1 MRLINALSL
10 YLPSSY
16 RCYILKISVKMEGL
30 SSLEGW
36 ALIATYFV
44 AMMML
49 VVFLRKHKKTKEE
62 FLVANRSM
70 PWLLTA
76 FSMAATWVWAP
87 SMFVASEK
95 AYTQGLAGVF
105 WFVVPNVLTLIL
117 FAFFANK
124 MRKLRPDGWT
134 FSDYIREKYSK
145 RCHNLYLI
153 ESFGLQTMSFA
164 VQLLAGA
171 TIFSKITGISFTATT
186 IVMAVCPLL
195 YTFASGIRSSIVT
208 DFWKMLWIVIVL
220 LLGLPIM
227 FSSAGPNALFNG
239 LGGITG
245 DFGSLFSATG
255 IMVALSFGIPTTIG
269 LLSGTF
275 GDQMFWQRVFCV
287 KADKVKRTMITAAF
301 IFAAVPISLAVF
313 GFFAA
318 GTGLAISDTQLT
330 NVGAVMAF
338 CPKWFLYLFFV
349 LILSG
354 LISTVDSIIC
364 AVSSV
369 AGHDVVKRL
378 SMNEKWHGRIQKNIF
393 LFILFAN
400 EVRAA
405 RFAMIV
411 VTIIAI
417 LIANIPGLTI
427 LYLFLLYGT
436 LRSSVMLPTVFAILG
451 KRMSERGLFYGI
463 LTSMIVGLPIFAY
476 GNFTGNIPM
485 IVFGS
490 LFTIL
495 ASGIMAVRRKPLQRG
510 SMEVAIKIDRTDMDK
525 RIAEIKAVHGEY
537 LACAEKMEA
546 HIRTFRALTESA
558 RGTARDIRKSVSQ
571 YKRLQ
576 GKKSLNRKKS
586 RRK

>member
-1 MRLINALSL
+1 
-10 YLPSSY
+10 
-16 RCYILKISVKMEGL
+16 MEGL

-44 AMMML
+44 AMMLL
-49 VVFLRKHKKTKEE
+49 VVFLQKHKKTKEE

-95 AYTQGLAGVF
+95 AYTQGLVGVF

-124 MRKLRPDGWT
+124 MRKLRPEGWT

-145 RCHNLYLI
+145 RCHNLFLI

-186 IVMAVCPLL
+186 IVMALCPLV
-195 YTFASGIRSSIVT
+195 YTFASGIRSSIIT

-227 FSSAGPNALFNG
+227 FSSAGPEALFNG
-239 LGGITG
+239 LGGVSG
-245 DFGSLFSATG
+245 GFSDLFSG
-255 IMVALSFGIPTTIG
+255 NGLMVTLSFGIPTTIG

-287 KADKVKRTMITAAF
+287 KADKVKRTMITAAL
-301 IFAAVPISLAVF
+301 IFAVVPISLSVF

-318 GTGLAISDTQLT
+318 GAGLAISDTQLT

-378 SMNEKWHGRIQKNIF
+378 AMNEKWHDRIQKNIF

-411 VTIIAI
+411 VTVSAI

-476 GNFTGNIPM
+476 GNFAGSIPM

-495 ASGIMAVRRKPLQRG
+495 TSGLMAIRRKHLKRG
-510 SMEVAIKIDRTDMDK
+510 PVEMVVKIDRTDMDK
-525 RIAEIKAVHGEY
+525 CIGEIKAVGAEY
-537 LACAEKMEA
+537 LQCADKMEA
-546 HIRTFRALTESA
+546 HIRAFRELTESA
-558 RGTARDIRKSVSQ
+558 KGTAKEIRRSVSH
-571 YKRLQ
+571 YKQLQ
-576 GKKSLNRKKS
+576 GSMCYVRQKKQSKFNRKKS

>member
-1 MRLINALSL
+1 
-10 YLPSSY
+10 
-16 RCYILKISVKMEGL
+16 MEGL
-30 SSLEGW
+30 SILEGW

-44 AMMML
+44 AMMLL

-70 PWLLTA
+70 PWVLTA

-95 AYTQGLAGVF
+95 AYTQGLVGVF

-124 MRKLRPDGWT
+124 MRKLRPEGWT

-145 RCHNLYLI
+145 RCHNLFLI

-186 IVMAVCPLL
+186 VVMALCPLV
-195 YTFASGIRSSIVT
+195 YTFASGIRSSIIT
-208 DFWKMLWIVIVL
+208 DFWKMLWIVVVL

-227 FSSAGPNALFNG
+227 FSSAGPEALFNG
-239 LGGITG
+239 LGGISG
-245 DFGSLFSATG
+245 GFSDLFSG
-255 IMVALSFGIPTTIG
+255 NGLMVTLSFGVPTTIG

-301 IFAAVPISLAVF
+301 IFAVVPISLAVF

-318 GTGLAISDTQLT
+318 GAGIYIADTQLT

-349 LILSG
+349 LVLSG

-378 SMNEKWHGRIQKNIF
+378 SMSEKWHDRIQKNIF

-411 VTIIAI
+411 VTLTAI

-451 KRMSERGLFYGI
+451 KRMSERGLFYGV

-495 ASGIMAVRRKPLQRG
+495 ASGLMAIRRKRLERG
-510 SMEVAIKIDRTDMDK
+510 PVEMVVKIDRTDMD
-525 RIAEIKAVHGEY
+525 RCIGEIKAVGAEY
-537 LACAEKMEA
+537 MQYAKKMEG
-546 HIRTFRALTESA
+546 HIRAFRELTESA
-558 RGTARDIRKSVSQ
+558 RGTAKEIRKSVSHFKQ
-571 YKRLQ
+571 LQ
-576 GKKSLNRKKS
+576 GGAYLMRQKKQSKSNHKKS

>member
-1 MRLINALSL
+1 
-10 YLPSSY
+10 
-16 RCYILKISVKMEGL
+16 MEGL

-44 AMMML
+44 AMMLL

-70 PWLLTA
+70 SWLLTA

-95 AYTQGLAGVF
+95 AYTQGIVGVF

-124 MRKLRPDGWT
+124 MRKLRPEGWT

-145 RCHNLYLI
+145 RCHNLFLI

-186 IVMAVCPLL
+186 VVMALCPLA
-195 YTFASGIRSSIVT
+195 YTFASGIRSSIIT

-227 FSSAGPNALFNG
+227 FSSAGPEALFNG
-239 LGGITG
+239 LGGVSG
-245 DFGSLFSATG
+245 GFSDLFSG
-255 IMVALSFGIPTTIG
+255 NGLMVTLSFGIPTTIG

-301 IFAAVPISLAVF
+301 IFAVVPISLAVF

-330 NVGAVMAF
+330 NVGTVMAF

-378 SMNEKWHGRIQKNIF
+378 AMNEKWHERIQKNIF

-405 RFAMIV
+405 RFAMIA
-411 VTIIAI
+411 VTIVAI

-476 GNFTGNIPM
+476 GNFAGNIPM

-495 ASGIMAVRRKPLQRG
+495 ASGLMAIRRKPLKRG
-510 SMEVAIKIDRTDMDK
+510 PVEMVVKIDRLEMDK
-525 RIAEIKAVHGEY
+525 CIEEIKAIGAEY
-537 LACAEKMEA
+537 LRCAEKMEGQICA
-546 HIRTFRALTESA
+546 FQALTESA
-558 RGTARDIRKSVSQ
+558 RETAKEIQKSVYH
-571 YKRLQ
+571 YKQLRRSAYLMRR
-576 GKKSLNRKKS
+576 KKQSKSNHKKS

>member
-1 MRLINALSL
+1 
-10 YLPSSY
+10 
-16 RCYILKISVKMEGL
+16 MEGL
-30 SSLEGW
+30 SILEGW

-44 AMMML
+44 AMMLL

-70 PWLLTA
+70 PWVLTA

-95 AYTQGLAGVF
+95 AYTQGLVGVF

-124 MRKLRPDGWT
+124 MRKLRPEGWT

-145 RCHNLYLI
+145 RCHNLFLI

-186 IVMAVCPLL
+186 VVMALCPLV
-195 YTFASGIRSSIVT
+195 YTFASGIRSSIIT
-208 DFWKMLWIVIVL
+208 DFWKMLWIVVVL

-227 FSSAGPNALFNG
+227 FSSAGPEALFNG
-239 LGGITG
+239 LGGISG
-245 DFGSLFSATG
+245 GFSDLFSG
-255 IMVALSFGIPTTIG
+255 NGLMVTLSFGIPTTIG

-301 IFAAVPISLAVF
+301 IFAVVPISLAVF

-318 GTGLAISDTQLT
+318 GAGIYIADTQLT

-349 LILSG
+349 LVLSG

-378 SMNEKWHGRIQKNIF
+378 SMSEKWHDRIQKNIF

-411 VTIIAI
+411 VTLTAI

-451 KRMSERGLFYGI
+451 KRMSERGLFYGV

-495 ASGIMAVRRKPLQRG
+495 ASGLMAIRRKRLERG
-510 SMEVAIKIDRTDMDK
+510 PVEMVVKIDRTDMD
-525 RIAEIKAVHGEY
+525 RCIGEIKAVGAEY
-537 LACAEKMEA
+537 MQYAKKMEG
-546 HIRTFRALTESA
+546 HIRAFRELTESA
-558 RGTARDIRKSVSQ
+558 RGTAKEIRKSVSHFKQ
-571 YKRLQ
+571 LQ
-576 GKKSLNRKKS
+576 GGAYLMRQKKQSKSNHKKS

>member
-1 MRLINALSL
+1 
-10 YLPSSY
+10 
-16 RCYILKISVKMEGL
+16 MEGL

-255 IMVALSFGIPTTIG
+255 IMVPLSFGIPTTIG

>member
-1 MRLINALSL
+1 
-10 YLPSSY
+10 
-16 RCYILKISVKMEGL
+16 MEGL

-76 FSMAATWVWAP
+76 FSMAATWVWVP

>member
-1 MRLINALSL
+1 MLH
-10 YLPSSY
+10 
-16 RCYILKISVKMEGL
+16 LKNKRKMEGL

-44 AMMML
+44 AMMLL

-95 AYTQGLAGVF
+95 AYTQGIVGVF

-124 MRKLRPDGWT
+124 MRKLRPEGWT

-145 RCHNLYLI
+145 RCHNLFLI

-186 IVMAVCPLL
+186 VVMALCPLA
-195 YTFASGIRSSIVT
+195 YTFASGIRSSIIT

-227 FSSAGPNALFNG
+227 FSSAGPEALFNG
-239 LGGITG
+239 LGGISG
-245 DFGSLFSATG
+245 GFSDLFSG
-255 IMVALSFGIPTTIG
+255 NGLMVTLSFGIPTTIG

-301 IFAAVPISLAVF
+301 IFAVVPISLAVF

-378 SMNEKWHGRIQKNIF
+378 AMNEKWHERIQKNIF

-405 RFAMIV
+405 RFAMIA
-411 VTIIAI
+411 VTIVAI

-495 ASGIMAVRRKPLQRG
+495 ASGLMAIRRKPLKRG
-510 SMEVAIKIDRTDMDK
+510 PVEMVVKIDSTGTEK
-525 RIAEIKAVHGEY
+525 CIGEIKAIGAEY
-537 LACAEKMEA
+537 LRCAEKMEGQICA
-546 HIRTFRALTESA
+546 FQALTESA
-558 RGTARDIRKSVSQ
+558 RETAKEIRKSVYH
-571 YKRLQ
+571 YKQLRRSAYLMRR
-576 GKKSLNRKKS
+576 KKQSKSNHKKS

>member
-1 MRLINALSL
+1 MKSL
-10 YLPSSY
+10 E
-16 RCYILKISVKMEGL
+16 CF
-30 SSLEGW
+30 EGW
-36 ALIATYFV
+36 ALIAGYFA
-44 AMMML
+44 AMLAL
-49 VVFLRKHKKTKEE
+49 VFFLRKRERTKEE
-62 FLVANRSM
+62 FLVASRSM

-95 AYTQGLAGVF
+95 AYTQGIAGVF
-105 WFVVPNVLTLIL
+105 WFVVPNVLTLVL

-124 MRKLRPDGWT
+124 MRKLRPEGWT
-134 FSDYIREKYSK
+134 FSDYIREKYSN
-145 RCHNLYLI
+145 RCHTLYLI

-171 TIFSKITGISFTATT
+171 TIFSKITGISFTTTT
-186 IVMAVCPLL
+186 IVMAVCPLF
-195 YTFASGIRSSIVT
+195 YTFACGIRSSIIT

-220 LLGLPIM
+220 VAGLPIM
-227 FSSAGPNALFNG
+227 LSNAGPETLING

-245 DFGSLFSATG
+245 DFSSLFSGSG

-287 KADKVKRTMITAAF
+287 KADKVKRTMFAAAG
-301 IFAAVPISLAVF
+301 IFAVVPISLALF
-313 GFFAA
+313 GFIAA
-318 GTGLAISDTQLT
+318 GAGLDIRDTQLT
-330 NVGAVMAF
+330 NVGAVIAF

-369 AGHDVVKRL
+369 AGHDVVTRL
-378 SMNEKWHGRIQKNIF
+378 SLNEKWHERIQNNNL

-400 EVRAA
+400 EVRTA
-405 RFAMIV
+405 RFAMLA
-411 VTIIAI
+411 VTIVAV
-417 LIANIPGLTI
+417 LVANIPGLTI

-451 KRMSERGLFYGI
+451 KRMTEKGLFYGI
-463 LTSMIVGLPIFAY
+463 LTSMIVGLPVFAY
-476 GNFTGNIPM
+476 GNLVGNISL
-485 IVFGS
+485 IVAGS

-495 ASGIMAVRRKPLQRG
+495 ASGV
-510 SMEVAIKIDRTDMDK
+510 
-525 RIAEIKAVHGEY
+525 IA
-537 LACAEKMEA
+537 L
-546 HIRTFRALTESA
+546 
-558 RGTARDIRKSVSQ
+558 D
-571 YKRLQ
+571 YKRHLKPGPIELKIVVKNLDCMNYQ
-576 GKKSLNRKKS
+576 LDRLSKKIKEARTEMYELNKAYDELNGKSLTISIETEDEKVK
-586 RRK
+586 

>member
-1 MRLINALSL
+1 
-10 YLPSSY
+10 
-16 RCYILKISVKMEGL
+16 MEGL

-44 AMMML
+44 AMMLL

-95 AYTQGLAGVF
+95 AYTQGIVGVF
-105 WFVVPNVLTLIL
+105 WFVVPNVLTLVL

-124 MRKLRPDGWT
+124 MRKLRPEGWT
-134 FSDYIREKYSK
+134 FSDYIREKYSN

-186 IVMAVCPLL
+186 VAMAVCPLV

-227 FSSAGPNALFNG
+227 FSSAGPDALFNG
-239 LGGITG
+239 LGGISG
-245 DFGSLFSATG
+245 GFSDLFSG
-255 IMVALSFGIPTTIG
+255 NGLLVALSFGIPTTIG

-287 KADKVKRTMITAAF
+287 KADKVKQTMITAAV
-301 IFAAVPISLAVF
+301 IFAVVPISLAVF

-318 GTGLAISDTQLT
+318 GTGLAISDTQLV

-349 LILSG
+349 LILAG

-378 SMNEKWHGRIQKNIF
+378 SLNEKWHNRIQKNIF
-393 LFILFAN
+393 LFILFGN

-405 RFAMIV
+405 RFSMVV
-411 VTIIAI
+411 VTIMAI

-436 LRSSVMLPTVFAILG
+436 LRSSVMLPTIFAILG

-476 GNFTGNIPM
+476 GNFSGNIPM

-495 ASGIMAVRRKPLQRG
+495 ASGLMAIRRPLKHG
-510 SMEVAIKIDRTDMDK
+510 PVEMVIKVDRTEMDK
-525 RIAEIKAVHGEY
+525 CIEEMKTVGAEYKR
-537 LACAEKMEA
+537 CAEKMEGC
-546 HIRTFRALTESA
+546 IQTFKTLTESA
-558 RGTARDIRKSVSQ
+558 RSTAKDIRKSVSQ
-571 YKRLQ
+571 YRQLQ
-576 GKKSLNRKKS
+576 GSAYLVHQKKQSKFNHKKS
-586 RRK
+586 RKR

>member
-1 MRLINALSL
+1 
-10 YLPSSY
+10 
-16 RCYILKISVKMEGL
+16 MEGL

-95 AYTQGLAGVF
+95 AYTQGLAGVC

>member
-1 MRLINALSL
+1 
-10 YLPSSY
+10 
-16 RCYILKISVKMEGL
+16 MEGL

-220 LLGLPIM
+220 LFGLPIM
-227 FSSAGPNALFNG
+227 FSSAGPDALFNG

-301 IFAAVPISLAVF
+301 IFAVVPISLAVF

-354 LISTVDSIIC
+354 LISTADSIIC

-510 SMEVAIKIDRTDMDK
+510 PMEVAIKIDRTDMDK

>member
-1 MRLINALSL
+1 
-10 YLPSSY
+10 
-16 RCYILKISVKMEGL
+16 MEGL

-44 AMMML
+44 AMMLL

-95 AYTQGLAGVF
+95 AYTQGLVGVF

-124 MRKLRPDGWT
+124 MRKLRPEGWT

-145 RCHNLYLI
+145 RCHNLFLI

-186 IVMAVCPLL
+186 VVMALCPLV
-195 YTFASGIRSSIVT
+195 YTFASGIRSSIIT

-227 FSSAGPNALFNG
+227 FSSAGPEALFNG
-239 LGGITG
+239 LGGISG
-245 DFGSLFSATG
+245 GFSDLFSG
-255 IMVALSFGIPTTIG
+255 NGLMVTLSFGIPTTIG

-301 IFAAVPISLAVF
+301 IFAVVPISLAVF

-378 SMNEKWHGRIQKNIF
+378 AMNEKWHERIQKNIF

-405 RFAMIV
+405 RFAMII
-411 VTIIAI
+411 VTVSAI

-451 KRMSERGLFYGI
+451 MRMSERGLFYGI

-476 GNFTGNIPM
+476 GNFTGNILM

-495 ASGIMAVRRKPLQRG
+495 ASGLMAIRRKSLKRG
-510 SMEVAIKIDRTDMDK
+510 PVEMVIKIDSSGTEK
-525 RIAEIKAVHGEY
+525 CIGEIKAVGAEY
-537 LACAEKMEA
+537 LRCAERMEGQICA
-546 HIRTFRALTESA
+546 FQALTESA
-558 RGTARDIRKSVSQ
+558 RETAKEIRKSVYHYRQLKGSAYLMRQ
-571 YKRLQ
+571 
-576 GKKSLNRKKS
+576 KKQSKSNHKKS

>member
-1 MRLINALSL
+1 
-10 YLPSSY
+10 
-16 RCYILKISVKMEGL
+16 MEGL

-117 FAFFANK
+117 FAFFGNK

-301 IFAAVPISLAVF
+301 IFAVVPISLAVF

-417 LIANIPGLTI
+417 PIANIPGLTI